1 MIPMAHAR
9 CAERRGRFWR
19 MRMSERFKR
28 LFLNAVVSAVA
39 AVCAIVALAVMYKQ
53 PAWLVW
59 LME

>member
-19 MRMSERFKR
+19 MMMSERFKR
-28 LFLNAVVSAVA
+28 IFLNAVVSAVA
-39 AVCAIVALAVMYKQ
+39 AVCAIVALVVMYKQ

>member
-1 MIPMAHAR
+1 
-9 CAERRGRFWR
+9 
-19 MRMSERFKR
+19 MSDRFKR
-28 LFLNAVVSAVA
+28 LFLDVLVYAVA